1 MSHSAAR
8 LAAVTVG
15 AGAVLLGLAAPALA
29 APPTIERVQ
38 FDDTFSDEFLSE
50 ECGVDVTTR
59 AVGQVATRTFDR
71 KGTGPLVL
79 TTVNVSLTATAG
91 DNTVRFRDVGADLL
105 RREPDGTLVL
115 SIIGQVPFDF
125 RGVLKIDPDTGE
137 VLHEPSESA
146 SDDLDRVCAVLNPE

>member
-15 AGAVLLGLAAPALA
+15 ASAVLLGLAAPALA
-29 APPTIERVQ
+29 APPTFERVQ

-59 AVGQVATRTFDR
+59 AVGQVTTRTFDR

-91 DNTVRFRDVGADLL
+91 DNTVRFRDVGGDLL

-115 SIIGQVPFDF
+115 SIIGQLPFQF
-125 RGVLKIDPDTGE
+125 TGVLKIDPDTGE
-137 VLHEPSESA
+137 VLHEPA
-146 SDDLDRVCAVLNPE
+146 NTTDDELERVCAALTAD